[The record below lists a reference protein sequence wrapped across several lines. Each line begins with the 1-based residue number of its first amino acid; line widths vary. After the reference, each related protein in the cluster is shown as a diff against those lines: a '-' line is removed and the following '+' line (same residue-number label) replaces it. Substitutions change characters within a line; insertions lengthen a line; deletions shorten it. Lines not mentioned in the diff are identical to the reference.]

1 MTERGNGGNIES
13 GVRKKRKRGKEE
25 KREKRKGWRGVVEHI
40 VTWAGMY

>member
-1 MTERGNGGNIES
+1 MKVGFGKRGKE
-13 GVRKKRKRGKEE
+13 RKRGKEE